1 MCGIV
6 GKVSL
11 ANCKQDQINI
21 PLELIYHR
29 GPDEQNVY
37 CTDDMVFG
45 HSRLSIIDI
54 TDGKQP
60 MHFSY
65 SGKDYSVVYE

>member
-11 ANCKQDQINI
+11 ANCKQNQINI

-37 CTDDMVFG
+37 FTDDMIFG
-45 HSRLSIIDI
+45 H
-54 TDGKQP
+54 K
-60 MHFSY
+60 
-65 SGKDYSVVYE
+65 